1 MAAPPSGRRSGS
13 RTAPPAHP
21 LAPTAGCTLRP
32 VALASSTPLE
42 LCLLTT
48 GHSGDSTASLPSRLF
63 LALPE
68 ARSEITSRSYSGSLD
83 LRGLLTGYSNSL
95 NVLKK
100 GEELHDCAHPLRGT
114 SAPRA
119 RAASPGSAWDAQSS
133 YLSLGWGTTSSEE
146 PRASRRR
153 PSPLGSRSGLPAVQA
168 EAVAAVAPCPAA
180 ACALRCHIH
189 VPAPR
194 PLRPEPLLRV

>member
-1 MAAPPSGRRSGS
+1 MNSAADDGSQRRLHGL
-13 RTAPPAHP
+13 AAEPA
-21 LAPTAGCTLRP
+21 
-32 VALASSTPLE
+32 VS
-42 LCLLTT
+42 
-48 GHSGDSTASLPSRLF
+48 

-68 ARSEITSRSYSGSLD
+68 ARSEIMSRSYSGSLD

-100 GEELHDCAHPLRGT
+100 GEELHDCAHLLHGT

-119 RAASPGSAWDAQSS
+119 RATSPGSAWDAQSS

-194 PLRPEPLLRV
+194 PLCPEPLLRV